1 MSLTVE
7 YDTIKPQQL
16 RNIDNTDTGAKIGS
30 SYKVS
35 GSTYKVTASGTVALV
50 KAKNA
55 KSVSVP
61 ASVKIKGKTFK
72 VTQINARAFKGKQIR
87 AGRKVSVR

>member
-35 GSTYKVTASGTVALV
+35 GSTYKIVVDS
-50 KAKNA
+50 KY
-55 KSVSVP
+55 
-61 ASVKIKGKTFK
+61 VKIPKKIEMKIEGDLKG
-72 VTQINARAFKGKQIR
+72 
-87 AGRKVSVR
+87 S